1 LMEQSPYP
9 ASLRRRIAGDRGH
22 LSNEQAAAMLER
34 LASDSL
40 HTLVL
45 AHLSKKTNRPEIAL
59 ETAQRTIDRL
69 GLTRQ
74 VRVLVASQDQVGDSL
89 EV

>member
-1 LMEQSPYP
+1 
-9 ASLRRRIAGDRGH
+9 
-22 LSNEQAAAMLER
+22 
-34 LASDSL
+34 
-40 HTLVL
+40 VL

-59 ETAQRTIDRL
+59 ETAQRTLERL